1 MSFSAGI
8 FALAGL
14 AAAAGPI
21 LVHLMN
27 RRRFRTVDWAAMQF
41 LCEAVRQSR
50 RVLHLRDLLL
60 LLLRTAVVLLFGLA
74 MARPFFASTGGAFGA
89 GEPVHA
95 VLLVDNSLSMG
106 YRSTSGT
113 VLDESRAVG
122 KRFIDALPAGSR
134 VAVIPVCSDPRH
146 YALDPAATK
155 QDALEA
161 LDAVTLVDRPAGFNA
176 ALELG
181 KSALKRLPDMPNKR
195 LVFLGDGQRTSF
207 PVGGLA
213 QSLSGEGAPSDV
225 QIVSLAPQAP
235 ENAWVAEW
243 RAVDGA
249 AAPGADAEFLAVV
262 RYEGPVRR
270 TNVQIG
276 FHVDGAL
283 VQSRVVDLEPNQR
296 REISFTHRFESA
308 AESAGP
314 RYAVVGVELSD
325 DRLPEDNR
333 RDTVVP
339 IMPSLNVLYVSETGP
354 AEDTSEAV
362 AGRGLWIQRLLAP
375 VVQRGDVQPRL
386 VRITHIAAAALDARS
401 LQEARLT
408 VLAGIRSPEHHVPLL
423 KEYVAQGGQLLI
435 AAGGD
440 FDPSQW
446 HDDAWLDGAGILP
459 APIAA
464 RTVDVRNSQPV
475 RPLRLD
481 LKSLGHPYF
490 QIEGVASDELTDLY
504 SGPLFFEIVAAE
516 PTDDAI
522 QKILA
527 AETARIVAR
536 RTAAA
541 TAHAAGTVKPV
552 GTAPE
557 PPPTV
562 QPPLLRLG
570 WMEPEADL
578 RHTLKPEEEA
588 ALGRPT
594 VIGRYDNGLP
604 LFVER
609 RIGRGNVLFCTTG
622 IQSPGNTLAMSRA
635 VVLLDRAVRAM
646 LEQTLPRRNF
656 ATTEPVLLPLRPPA
670 GGSYLQLVHPDGHH
684 EPVMIDALGEDQYAL
699 VLRDLPE
706 RGAYRITAREADA
719 AAEGA
724 VTEKTL
730 WTLPIAVAGPEAESR
745 LAALPR
751 DDAMAGVDAARVRWL
766 GHHEEIGTAGAT
778 VRGQYIWKWLM
789 AAVLVGLLL
798 ELALIRW
805 MRPSVV
811 LSAPAASPASPA
823 VGSSAA

>member
-14 AAAAGPI
+14 AAVAGPI

-41 LCEAVRQSR
+41 LREAVRQSR

-60 LLLRTAVVLLFGLA
+60 LLLRTTVVLLFGLA

-113 VLDESRAVG
+113 VLDEARAVG

-146 YALDPAATK
+146 YALDPATTK

-181 KSALKRLPDMPNKR
+181 KTALKRLPDMPNKR

-207 PVGGLA
+207 PAGGLA
-213 QSLSGEGAPSDV
+213 PSLSGEGAPSDV
-225 QIVSLAPQAP
+225 QIVSLAPPAP
-235 ENAWVAEW
+235 ENAWIAEW

-249 AAPGADAEFLAVV
+249 AAPGADAEFVAVV

-296 REISFTHRFESA
+296 REVSFTHRFETA
-308 AESAGP
+308 AESNGP

-333 RDTVVP
+333 RETVVP
-339 IMPSLNVLYVSETGP
+339 IVPSLNVLYVSETGP
-354 AEDTSEAV
+354 AESTPEAA

-375 VVQRGDVQPRL
+375 VVERGDVQPRL
-386 VRITHIAAAALDARS
+386 VRITHIAAAGLDARL

-408 VLAGIRSPEHHVPLL
+408 VLAGVRSPENYVPLL
-423 KEYVAQGGQLLI
+423 HEYVTQGGRLLI
-435 AAGGD
+435 AAGD
-440 FDPSQW
+440 EFDPSEW
-446 HDDAWLDGAGILP
+446 HDAAWLDGAGILP
-459 APIAA
+459 APPAA

-481 LKSLGHPYF
+481 LKTLGHPYF
-490 QIEGVASDELTDLY
+490 QIEGVAADELTDLY

-522 QKILA
+522 QKVLA

-541 TAHAAGTVKPV
+541 SAHAAGTAKPH
-552 GTAPE
+552 GTAAEPE
-557 PPPTV
+557 PVT

-622 IQSPGNTLAMSRA
+622 IQSPWNTLAMSRA
-635 VVLLDRAVRAM
+635 VVLLDRAVRSM

-656 ATTEPVLLPLRPPA
+656 ATTEPVMLPLRPPA
-670 GGSYLQLVHPDGHH
+670 GGSYLQLVHPDGRH

-706 RGAYRITAREADA
+706 RGTYRITAREADA

-751 DDAMAGVDAARVRWL
+751 DDAMAGVDTARVRWL

-778 VRGQYIWKWLM
+778 VRGQYLWKWLM

-811 LSAPAASPASPA
+811 LSAPAASSAMPP